1 MGLFLIWVVGQ
12 FVSLAGLML
21 YLAARGV
28 LRFITPNLRAFH
40 GQRTVTLQHHAIN
53 LALQGT
59 SNVLPIL
66 VAGSFSAEQ
75 NAGFYVAW
83 MIAAFGFFPS
93 HALASV
99 LYAMTSATP
108 SALAARLRLTLGLST
123 LVALVYIGM
132 VYLGAHLMLGLFGK
146 HYAEN
151 AEDSLK
157 LLVLA
162 ALPMVLKVHYVAVG
176 RLKNRIVPVAI
187 VSFAGVAL
195 ELSLAF
201 LGSRWAGLPGL
212 CLGFVIALSIEALL
226 VAYSVFSTAFTANGQ
241 RKDEALADPVLGF
254 QTELGEAQS
263 STPTPPQTSPLKL
276 EPKAPETPALGSVCA
291 VVITYNRA
299 RMLATCLEAIHNQTR
314 LPDLTIVVDNGSNPE
329 ESALVARHCQRF
341 PRMRHVFLPDNTGP
355 AGGFSHGIGL
365 AHQLGFDW
373 AWILDDDVFAD
384 PDALEGLIEV
394 LAAIPTN
401 KQPNI
406 LTGEASDTNGQ
417 PHPVTR
423 PVFGLRWWN
432 KHRYKHREGPMP
444 IRAASFVNTLLKL
457 EAVSQ
462 HGLPVKQ
469 YFVWNDDLEYTG
481 RLLRDRPGLYV
492 PTSHSVHA
500 STAPKLGK
508 GINQRFY
515 FEIRNKLWMI
525 RHSSA
530 WTPIERLGWVAFLV
544 LSVSRFLMANSF
556 SAQSRRIAYHGL
568 RDGLHPDPFA
578 PQTRSQWTGQP
589 RLS

>member
-1 MGLFLIWVVGQ
+1 MNPFLLPFLALCSSMVALFLNHFAANTSVGNALLIVFALTCPGWSLVRLLKLRSRTQELGLSVVLSVVLTCLIALVMVYAKRWSWNIGIFILAEITVLGAGLQMANIGWSRARKQLHSSLNPGLRKPAPPKRFRWKLVSNASYVIGSAIITSGLGFVFWWGAARLYPTSTIGLASAATSAMLLLGGISTLGLGTLLLGELGRAKLRTSEMVSSALGISSAVGVGLGALFALIAPYLSAEFAPIGDPAAALLFAVGVGLTTATMVLDEALIGLLRAELHLWRNGLSAVTKVLGLVVAGLIVRQPLDGMGLFLIWVVGQ

-226 VAYSVFSTAFTANGQ
+226 VAYSVFSTAFTANGACRQ
-241 RKDEALADPVLGF
+241 VFF
-254 QTELGEAQS
+254 Q
-263 STPTPPQTSPLKL
+263 
-276 EPKAPETPALGSVCA
+276 
-291 VVITYNRA
+291 
-299 RMLATCLEAIHNQTR
+299 H
-314 LPDLTIVVDNGSNPE
+314 
-329 ESALVARHCQRF
+329 
-341 PRMRHVFLPDNTGP
+341 
-355 AGGFSHGIGL
+355 
-365 AHQLGFDW
+365 
-373 AWILDDDVFAD
+373 LD
-384 PDALEGLIEV
+384 
-394 LAAIPTN
+394 
-401 KQPNI
+401 
-406 LTGEASDTNGQ
+406 
-417 PHPVTR
+417 
-423 PVFGLRWWN
+423 
-432 KHRYKHREGPMP
+432 
-444 IRAASFVNTLLKL
+444 
-457 EAVSQ
+457 
-462 HGLPVKQ
+462 
-469 YFVWNDDLEYTG
+469 
-481 RLLRDRPGLYV
+481 
-492 PTSHSVHA
+492 
-500 STAPKLGK
+500 
-508 GINQRFY
+508 
-515 FEIRNKLWMI
+515 
-525 RHSSA
+525 
-530 WTPIERLGWVAFLV
+530 
-544 LSVSRFLMANSF
+544 
-556 SAQSRRIAYHGL
+556 
-568 RDGLHPDPFA
+568 
-578 PQTRSQWTGQP
+578 
-589 RLS
+589 